1 VNVTR
6 RVCFLCVLWVLL
18 CAMAVP
24 AAGRQLG
31 AVATLRGRVLDP
43 QARGVSARVRVVQ
56 VSTGLERETQSD
68 AAGHF
73 ALTNIPQV
81 ISM

>member
-1 VNVTR
+1 
-6 RVCFLCVLWVLL
+6 
-18 CAMAVP
+18 MAAP
-24 AAGRQLG
+24 ATGGQLG

-43 QARGVSARVRVVQ
+43 QARGVIARVRVVQ

-73 ALTNIPQV
+73 AVTSIPPGDIDV
-81 ISM
+81 IGARAGVC